1 VGLFITIPGL
11 TGPVLTAGR
20 VGTFS
25 AQAVAWGIQLQPPP
39 LLTGGKGQRRLLLLK
54 VTKTADAASVPAYE
68 SLAKN
73 TPISATPLTLINDRL
88 VADKRVAIATFELT
102 KPIVARQSFSGSTG
116 GSDNVV
122 ETVDFVYEQVT
133 VQNNSSG
140 DKFIDTFPG

>member
-20 VGTFS
+20 AGTFS
-25 AQAVAWGIQLQPPP
+25 AQAVAWGMQMPPPPP
-39 LLTGGKGQRRLLLLK
+39 LGGRTQPRFLLLK
-54 VTKTADAASVPAYE
+54 VTKTADAASVPAYQ
-68 SLAKN
+68 SVTKN

-88 VADKRVAIATFELT
+88 VVDKRVTIATFELT
-102 KPIVARQSFSGSTG
+102 NPTVARQSFSGSTG

-140 DKFIDTFPG
+140 DKFIGTFPV